1 MRFLLLLSAFILTG
15 CGLINGDKVTFGQ
28 SFPASDLRGKTYYIT
43 NREDYSLVLYLKAEV
58 IRTQGENGWVENG
71 PKGNATKLRRVLENY
86 SPGWLGWF

>member
-43 NREDYSLVLYLKAEV
+43 NSEDFSLVSSLKADV
-58 IRTQGENGWVENG
+58 IRTYGENGWVENG
-71 PKGNATKLRRVLENY
+71 PNGNATKLRNVLENY
-86 SPGWLGWF
+86 SPGWRGWF